1 MIAKYP
7 ELAKFSSYESILQE
21 LEKKGIL
28 RYIVEYRK
36 LRDEVHRMITRM
48 RDEGFDVDDE
58 MKKLDY
64 IKRMAPS
71 LAPKVKDPQG
81 FTREL
86 VGYIQTLESMKSIL
100 EKRYNE
106 AEEVKKYL
114 MRLEELYEKGEV
126 KEEAYLKLR
135 AEYEDKMRKI
145 KERTGTEVIG
155 KETDVM
161 EGKGETEIKR

>member
-1 MIAKYP
+1 
-7 ELAKFSSYESILQE
+7 
-21 LEKKGIL
+21 
-28 RYIVEYRK
+28 
-36 LRDEVHRMITRM
+36 
-48 RDEGFDVDDE
+48 
-58 MKKLDY
+58 
-64 IKRMAPS
+64 
-71 LAPKVKDPQG
+71 
-81 FTREL
+81 
-86 VGYIQTLESMKSIL
+86 
-100 EKRYNE
+100 
-106 AEEVKKYL
+106 